1 MYIPEA
7 LRNRVHYLRKSHRL
21 QAPSAFVA
29 VSALQD
35 PVRSGV
41 VAQDA
46 RHEDEDQR
54 LTIHRREEG
63 HGDEISQDIMGIRQ
77 AHVLVLHE
85 GVVFQVRNILL
96 PGASILHKLQKQR
109 RALRSLRTLHSKVS
123 TKHCTRTSCAEV
135 SASPNAARNR
145 TSFIFARKS
154 GCFVDSSQP
163 M

>member
-1 MYIPEA
+1 MGASQYYMYIPGA
-7 LRNRVHYLRKSHRL
+7 LRNSVRYISKSHRL
-21 QAPSAFVA
+21 QAPSAFVT

-46 RHEDEDQR
+46 PHEAEDQR

-96 PGASILHKLQKQR
+96 PGASILHEL
-109 RALRSLRTLHSKVS
+109 
-123 TKHCTRTSCAEV
+123 
-135 SASPNAARNR
+135 
-145 TSFIFARKS
+145 
-154 GCFVDSSQP
+154 
-163 M
+163 